1 AVACSRRVGVTAGP
15 GRPARPG
22 TGYPALGP
30 AGAYVHLVPHLPG
43 YGHHPS
49 ACRDTGVE
57 PSPRRARASGTLPAA
72 YRHSD
77 PRLPARASA
86 PRLPGY
92 GHRTLA
98 PPGAGIRTPARRAQ
112 ASGPLPAGYGH
123 RALGRPAGYRHSDPR
138 LPGTGIRPPGCRDTG
153 VEPSPRRA
161 RASEPL
167 PAGHGHPNPACR
179 DTGIDPS
186 AAPPGTGIR
195 TPAPKP
201 SPRSLPRG
209 RAQSRVYVSCS
220 PLLVFTRWRVSPGS
234 SRTWVAAPGAQALR
248 GPHTRP
254 PRAPARTRSVPR
266 VRELFA
272 AAGVHALEGVAGQ
285 QPDLGRGAR
294 GAGAAR
300 PAAGHARRPELQP
313 AGVGGGG
320 QPGLEHAAVG
330 AVARGPLG
338 EEGHDRVA
346 DPALLDGQPAGV
358 HPARVVDGRGPAA
371 QVVGRDGAVGRRRG
385 AGPVRAGLLAVG
397 RGGAG
402 VPLG

>member
-1 AVACSRRVGVTAGP
+1 AGGSHGRAGASRVPGGCESRPGRGVTCSRRVGVTDGP

-98 PPGAGIRTPARRAQ
+98 PPGAGIRTPARRAR

-234 SRTWVAAPGAQALR
+234 SRTWVAAPGVQALR
-248 GPHTRP
+248 GRP
-254 PRAPARTRSVPR
+254 LVTLDGPSCSPPESEAEVSRASNTQ
-266 VRELFA
+266 RE
-272 AAGVHALEGVAGQ
+272 VALPVG
-285 QPDLGRGAR
+285 PS
-294 GAGAAR
+294 
-300 PAAGHARRPELQP
+300 ARRDMTVSPTPPCWMVSRRECT
-313 AGVGGGG
+313 
-320 QPGLEHAAVG
+320 
-330 AVARGPLG
+330 PLALSM
-338 EEGHDRVA
+338 VA
-346 DPALLDGQPAGV
+346 DQLP
-358 HPARVVDGRGPAA
+358 R
-371 QVVGRDGAVGRRRG
+371 
-385 AGPVRAGLLAVG
+385 
-397 RGGAG
+397 
-402 VPLG
+402 